1 MAKKETF
8 DVIGMT
14 CAACQAAVDRSV
26 RKLDGVDAVDVS
38 LLSNTMKVEYDP
50 EKTSAARI
58 MDAVEKAGYKAE
70 EQVARVEQA
79 ALDAGSEYERR
90 SAKMREE
97 MDRKKKILI
106 TSLVLLCIL
115 LCFSMLPMLGVFTF
129 LMDMK
134 WMMVDAIIQMFIA
147 TIILFVER
155 DFFTHGFKTLFRGH
169 PNMDSLVAIGSSV
182 SFAYAFY
189 GILRM
194 ALGYGMMDH
203 EMIHSSMDALYFESA
218 AMIVTLVSLGKYL
231 EAHSKTKTGDALSK
245 LVKLAPKTAMVERNG
260 EFVETPVEQV
270 QAGDKIRMVPGATVP
285 VDGVI
290 VSGHGVLDQS
300 ALTGESIPV
309 DKDPGEEVMS
319 ATTNLN
325 GSFIFRAT
333 KVGVDTTLSQIIALV
348 DEAGNSKAP
357 IARLA
362 DRVSGIFVPTVLS
375 IAALTFIGWL
385 IAGAGFAFAL
395 NCAISVVVISCPCAL
410 GLATPLAIMVSTGKA
425 ASNGILVKS
434 ASALETLAS
443 VNTVVL
449 DKTGTITKGKP
460 ALSEIIVLDPSYTDV
475 TLLQT
480 AASAESGSEHPLA
493 LAILD
498 KAKAEGLALHPASDF
513 QAFGGRGLSA
523 TIDGKKIQAGNLA
536 FMKEQNIPVSQKAEN
551 EAARAAKAGGTPLY
565 FAADGKLIGLICVAD
580 EIRETSRQAIAGLR
594 AEGIQVIMLTGDNEH
609 TAKAV
614 AAQLDLDGVIADVL
628 PANKE
633 AVIRDLQDKG
643 RKVAMVGDGIND
655 APALM
660 RADVGIAI
668 GAGTDIAIDAADI
681 VLMKDNLLDA
691 LTAID
696 LSKAT
701 MRNIRENLFW
711 AFFYNVLGIPVAM
724 GLFYPAFGWL
734 LNPMIGAAAMSFS
747 SVTVCLNALR
757 LRLFKP
763 KTPAKLP
770 PIKKE
775 NPSAVTVES
784 ASQIE
789 KSVPDGS
796 APGKQTEE
804 LEAMEKAAPIEIGST
819 SMSSTKMILL
829 PKGAKIETK
838 PASST
843 EANVP
848 DLSKAEM
855 VSLIKVDGMSCAHC
869 QARVKKALEGI
880 DGVLVAN
887 VSLNPGQAIV
897 YSEKEIPLSEMAKA
911 IEEAGYETPSMENRM
926 DLSLNEEAHT
936 LSMSEWGNLL
946 ENLASPDVS
955 GMLAQPKKNTIEVC
969 SSLSISKEEME
980 KRLAE
985 VLLKVA
991 ENQSKGGTHMVTL
1004 TVEGMSCAHCKARV
1018 EKALEGVPGVESAKV
1033 DLDSKKATVTGKD
1046 LDLKALAHAVTEAGY
1061 AVSAINE

>member
-26 RKLDGVDAVDVS
+26 RKLEGVEMVDVS

-50 EKTSAARI
+50 EKTDAAKI
-58 MDAVEKAGYKAE
+58 MNAVEEAGYKAE
-70 EQVARVEQA
+70 EQAAQSEQA
-79 ALDAGSEYERR
+79 AVDAGSEFERR
-90 SAKMREE
+90 SMKMREE

-106 TSLVLLCIL
+106 TSLVLLCVL

-129 LMDMK
+129 LMDME
-134 WMMVDAIIQMFIA
+134 WMMADAVIQLFLA
-147 TIILFVER
+147 TVILFVER
-155 DFFTHGFKTLFRGH
+155 DFFINGFRTLFKGH

-182 SFAYAFY
+182 SFVYAFY

-194 ALGYGMMDH
+194 AIGYGLMDH

-231 EAHSKTKTGDALSK
+231 EARSKTKTGDALAK

-260 EFVETPVEQV
+260 EFVEIPVEQV
-270 QAGDKIRMVPGATVP
+270 KTGDKIRMVPGSTVP
-285 VDGVI
+285 VDGVVI
-290 VSGHGVLDQS
+290 SGHGVLDQS

-309 DKDPGEEVMS
+309 DKDPGDEVMS
-319 ATTNLN
+319 ATTNQN
-325 GSFIFRAT
+325 GSFIFQAT

-362 DRVSGIFVPTVLS
+362 DKVSGIFVPTVLT
-375 IAALTFIGWL
+375 IAALTLIGWL

-395 NCAISVVVISCPCAL
+395 NCAISVLVISCPCAL

-434 ASALETLAS
+434 ASALEALAS

-460 ALSEIIVLDPSYTDV
+460 ALSEIIVLDPAFNDTS
-475 TLLQT
+475 LLQI
-480 AASAESGSEHPLA
+480 AASAEAGSEHPLA

-498 KAKAEGLALHPASDF
+498 KAKADGLTLSPVEDF
-513 QAFGGRGLSA
+513 YAFGGRGLRA
-523 TIDGKKIQAGNLA
+523 AVNGQQILAGNLA
-536 FMKEQNIPVSQKAEN
+536 FMNEQGIPVSEHAKN
-551 EAARAAKAGGTPLY
+551 EADRAAHQGGTPLY
-565 FAADGKLIGLICVAD
+565 FASNRKLIGLICVAD

-594 AEGIQVIMLTGDNEH
+594 QEGIQVIMLTGDNER

-614 AAQLDLDGVIADVL
+614 ASSLDLDGVIADVL

-633 AVIRDLQDKG
+633 AVIRDLQEKG
-643 RKVAMVGDGIND
+643 RNVAMVGDGIND

-660 RADVGIAI
+660 RANVGIAI

-696 LSKAT
+696 LSKST

-757 LRLFKP
+757 LRFFKP
-763 KTPAKLP
+763 KKPMDLP
-770 PIKKE
+770 PLAVNK
-775 NPSAVTVES
+775 PSDVVVKT

-789 KSVPDGS
+789 NSVPKGKN
-796 APGKQTEE
+796 PGELTEE
-804 LEAMEKAAPIEIGST
+804 IEQIEKEAPVEIGST
-819 SMSSTKMILL
+819 PMSATKMVLI
-829 PKGAKIETK
+829 PKGERVS
-838 PASST
+838 ASVP
-843 EANVP
+843 EKP
-848 DLSKAEM
+848 DLAQTQAIAWLSVE
-855 VSLIKVDGMSCAHC
+855 GMTCAHC
-869 QARVKKALEGI
+869 QAHVKKALEG
-880 DGVLVAN
+880 LEN
-887 VSLNPGQAIV
+887 VSLAEVTLDPGQAVV
-897 YSEKEIPLSEMAKA
+897 YEQKVIGLSELAGA
-911 IEEAGYETPSMENRM
+911 IEEAGYQTQAFTHALTFE
-926 DLSLNEEAHT
+926 LNEGYGS
-936 LSMSEWGNLL
+936 LSTQAWSDELKK
-946 ENLASPDVS
+946 LASPGIS
-955 GMLAQPKKNTIEVC
+955 GMLVDLKKLTIEIA
-969 SSLSISKEEME
+969 SPSGLNGDEIQ
-980 KRLAE
+980 KRLAQNE
-985 VLLKVA
+985 PA
-991 ENQSKGGTHMVTL
+991 NPNTQSEGGNHMVTL

-1018 EKALEGVPGVESAKV
+1018 EKALAAVPGVESVSV
-1033 DLDSKKATVTGKD
+1033 DLDSKKATVNGKD

-1061 AVSAINE
+1061 AVTAFNE

>member
-26 RKLDGVDAVDVS
+26 RKLEGVEMVDVS

-50 EKTSAARI
+50 EKTDAAKI
-58 MDAVEKAGYKAE
+58 MNAVEEAGYKAE
-70 EQVARVEQA
+70 EQAAQSEQA
-79 ALDAGSEYERR
+79 AVDAGSEFERR
-90 SAKMREE
+90 SMKMREE

-106 TSLVLLCIL
+106 TSLVLLCVL

-129 LMDMK
+129 LMDME
-134 WMMVDAIIQMFIA
+134 WMMADAVIQLFLA
-147 TIILFVER
+147 TVILFVER
-155 DFFTHGFKTLFRGH
+155 DFFINGFRTLFKGH

-182 SFAYAFY
+182 SFIYAFY

-194 ALGYGMMDH
+194 AIGYGLMDH

-231 EAHSKTKTGDALSK
+231 EARSKTKTGDALAK
-245 LVKLAPKTAMVERNG
+245 LVKLAPKTAMVERDG
-260 EFVETPVEQV
+260 EFVEIPVEQV
-270 QAGDKIRMVPGATVP
+270 KTGDKIRMVPGSTVP
-285 VDGVI
+285 VDGVVI
-290 VSGHGVLDQS
+290 SGHGVLDQS

-309 DKDPGEEVMS
+309 DKDPGDEVMS
-319 ATTNLN
+319 ATTNQN
-325 GSFIFRAT
+325 GSFIFQAT

-362 DRVSGIFVPTVLS
+362 DKVSGIFVPTVLT
-375 IAALTFIGWL
+375 IAAITLIGWL

-395 NCAISVVVISCPCAL
+395 NCAISVLVISCPCAL

-434 ASALETLAS
+434 ASALEALAS

-460 ALSEIIVLDPSYTDV
+460 ALSEIIVLDPAFNDTS
-475 TLLQT
+475 LLQI
-480 AASAESGSEHPLA
+480 AASAEAGSEHPLA

-498 KAKAEGLALHPASDF
+498 KAKANGLTLSPADDF
-513 QAFGGRGLSA
+513 HAFGGRGLSA
-523 TIDGKKIQAGNLA
+523 VVNGQQILAGNLA
-536 FMKEQNIPVSQKAEN
+536 FMNEQGIPVSEHAKN
-551 EAARAAKAGGTPLY
+551 EADRAAHQGGTPLY
-565 FAADGKLIGLICVAD
+565 FASNRKLIGLICVAD

-594 AEGIQVIMLTGDNEH
+594 QEGIQVIMLTGDNER

-614 AAQLDLDGVIADVL
+614 ASSLDLDGVIADVL

-633 AVIRDLQDKG
+633 AVIRDLQEKG
-643 RKVAMVGDGIND
+643 RNVAMVGDGIND

-660 RADVGIAI
+660 RANVGIAI

-724 GLFYPAFGWL
+724 GLFYPTFGWL

-757 LRLFKP
+757 LRFFKP
-763 KTPAKLP
+763 KKPMDLP
-770 PIKKE
+770 PLAVNK
-775 NPSAVTVES
+775 PSDVVVKI

-789 KSVPDGS
+789 SSVPEGTNPGELTKEIEQVEKE
-796 APGKQTEE
+796 APV
-804 LEAMEKAAPIEIGST
+804 EIGST
-819 SMSSTKMILL
+819 PMSATKMVLI
-829 PKGAKIETK
+829 PKGERVSASVTEK
-838 PASST
+838 PDFTQT
-843 EANVP
+843 EAIAW
-848 DLSKAEM
+848 LSVE
-855 VSLIKVDGMSCAHC
+855 GMTCTHC
-869 QARVKKALEGI
+869 QAHVKKALEGLE
-880 DGVLVAN
+880 GVTLAEVTLDPGQAVVYEQKN
-887 VSLNPGQAIV
+887 VSLSKLAG
-897 YSEKEIPLSEMAKA
+897 A
-911 IEEAGYETPSMENRM
+911 IEEAGYQTQPFTHALTFELNEGYG
-926 DLSLNEEAHT
+926 SLNAQAWSDE
-936 LSMSEWGNLL
+936 LKK
-946 ENLASPDVS
+946 LASPGIS
-955 GMLAQPKKNTIEVC
+955 GMLVDLKKLTIEIA
-969 SSLSISKEEME
+969 SPSGLNGDEIE
-980 KRLAE
+980 KRLAQNE
-985 VLLKVA
+985 PANL
-991 ENQSKGGTHMVTL
+991 NTQSEGGNHMVTL

-1018 EKALEGVPGVESAKV
+1018 EKALAAIPGVESVSV
-1033 DLDSKKATVTGKD
+1033 DLDSKKATVNGKD

-1061 AVSAINE
+1061 AVTAFNE

>member
-26 RKLDGVDAVDVS
+26 RKLEGVEMVDVS

-50 EKTSAARI
+50 EKTDAAKI
-58 MDAVEKAGYKAE
+58 MNAVEEAGYKAE
-70 EQVARVEQA
+70 EQAAQSEQA
-79 ALDAGSEYERR
+79 AVDAGSEFERR
-90 SAKMREE
+90 SMKMREE

-106 TSLVLLCIL
+106 TSLVLLCVL

-129 LMDMK
+129 LMDME
-134 WMMVDAIIQMFIA
+134 WMMADAVIQLFLA
-147 TIILFVER
+147 TVILFVER
-155 DFFTHGFKTLFRGH
+155 DFFINGFRTLFKGH

-182 SFAYAFY
+182 SFIYAFY

-194 ALGYGMMDH
+194 AIGYGLMDH

-231 EAHSKTKTGDALSK
+231 EARSKTKTGDALAK
-245 LVKLAPKTAMVERNG
+245 LVKLAPKTAMVERDG
-260 EFVETPVEQV
+260 EFVEIPVEQV
-270 QAGDKIRMVPGATVP
+270 KTGDKIRMVPGSTVP
-285 VDGVI
+285 VDGVVI
-290 VSGHGVLDQS
+290 SGHGVLDQS

-309 DKDPGEEVMS
+309 DKDPGDEVMS
-319 ATTNLN
+319 ATTNQN
-325 GSFIFRAT
+325 GSFIFQAT

-362 DRVSGIFVPTVLS
+362 DKVSGIFVPTVLT
-375 IAALTFIGWL
+375 IAAITLIGWL

-395 NCAISVVVISCPCAL
+395 NCAISVLVISCPCAL

-434 ASALETLAS
+434 ASALEALAS

-460 ALSEIIVLDPSYTDV
+460 ALSEIIVLDPAFNDTS
-475 TLLQT
+475 LLQI
-480 AASAESGSEHPLA
+480 AASAEAGSEHPLA

-498 KAKAEGLALHPASDF
+498 KAKANGLTLSPADDF
-513 QAFGGRGLSA
+513 HAFGGRGLSA
-523 TIDGKKIQAGNLA
+523 VVNGQQILAGNLA
-536 FMKEQNIPVSQKAEN
+536 FMNEQGIPVSEHAKN
-551 EAARAAKAGGTPLY
+551 EADRAAHQGGTPLY
-565 FAADGKLIGLICVAD
+565 FASNRKLIGLICVAD

-594 AEGIQVIMLTGDNEH
+594 QEGIQVIMLTGDNER

-614 AAQLDLDGVIADVL
+614 ASSLDLDGVIADVL

-633 AVIRDLQDKG
+633 AVIRDLQEKG
-643 RKVAMVGDGIND
+643 RNVAMVGDGIND

-660 RADVGIAI
+660 RANVGIAI

-724 GLFYPAFGWL
+724 GLFYPTFGWL

-757 LRLFKP
+757 LRFFKP
-763 KTPAKLP
+763 KKPMDLP
-770 PIKKE
+770 PLAVNK
-775 NPSAVTVES
+775 PSDVVVKI

-789 KSVPDGS
+789 SSVPEGTNPGELTKEIEQVEKE
-796 APGKQTEE
+796 APV
-804 LEAMEKAAPIEIGST
+804 EIGST
-819 SMSSTKMILL
+819 PMSATKMVLI
-829 PKGAKIETK
+829 PKGERVSASVTEK
-838 PASST
+838 PDFTQT
-843 EANVP
+843 EAIAW
-848 DLSKAEM
+848 LSVE
-855 VSLIKVDGMSCAHC
+855 GMTCAHC
-869 QARVKKALEGI
+869 QAHVKKALEGLE
-880 DGVLVAN
+880 GVTLAEVTLDPGQAVVYEQKN
-887 VSLNPGQAIV
+887 VSLSKLAG
-897 YSEKEIPLSEMAKA
+897 A
-911 IEEAGYETPSMENRM
+911 IEEAGYQTQPFTHALTFELNEGYG
-926 DLSLNEEAHT
+926 SLNAQAWSDE
-936 LSMSEWGNLL
+936 LKK
-946 ENLASPDVS
+946 LASPGIS
-955 GMLAQPKKNTIEVC
+955 GMLVDLKKLTIEIA
-969 SSLSISKEEME
+969 SPSGLNGDEIE
-980 KRLAE
+980 KRLAQNE
-985 VLLKVA
+985 PANL
-991 ENQSKGGTHMVTL
+991 NTQSEGGNHMVTL

-1018 EKALEGVPGVESAKV
+1018 EKALAAIPGVESVSV
-1033 DLDSKKATVTGKD
+1033 DLDSKKATVNGKD

-1061 AVSAINE
+1061 AVTAFNE